1 MSPTTTQPTLARIEA
16 AIVTIV
22 REATLPSTQE
32 RVTAQAGL
40 AIERSGYIVLR
51 AVDESGPL
59 PVTTLAR
66 SLGLDASTVSRQV
79 ATLVRMG
86 LLDRSHDAD
95 DKRITLVALTELGR
109 EALERIRSARHGV
122 FAEVLDGWSDED
134 QATLAP
140 LLERFAADL
149 VAFGGRS

>member
-1 MSPTTTQPTLARIEA
+1 MPTTTTEPAVAMIEA
-16 AIVTIV
+16 ATVTIV

-79 ATLVRMG
+79 ATLVRIG

-95 DKRITLVALTELGR
+95 DKRITLVALTETGR
-109 EALERIRSARHGV
+109 ESLDRIRSARHDV
-122 FAEVLDGWSDED
+122 FAKVLEGWSKED
-134 QATLAP
+134 QAALAP

-149 VAFGGRS
+149 VAFGRRS